1 MEQILNDHRAAL
13 AAAKGVAGSSITSV
27 LDALDADVLLSK
39 GPHGADKRS
48 VESASSEPP
57 EFGTPPVEATMKALR
72 AHNFKAW
79 CAAFSSLSL
88 STREGRLGALPN
100 HSKARAL
107 VNIVGYLG
115 TTKSNLPTNPG
126 PRHLVA
132 AIPDEHD
139 MDIVAN

>member
-1 MEQILNDHRAAL
+1 MREILRHCSQRETPQRNDT
-13 AAAKGVAGSSITSV
+13 G
-27 LDALDADVLLSK
+27 
-39 GPHGADKRS
+39 
-48 VESASSEPP
+48 
-57 EFGTPPVEATMKALR
+57 
-72 AHNFKAW
+72 
-79 CAAFSSLSL
+79 
-88 STREGRLGALPN
+88 
-100 HSKARAL
+100 AL